1 MVQRLQLDST
11 RSHVPWWAG
20 RVVLLIAI
28 VVGAYWLSLG
38 TLWRDLSG
46 QTPLAFIGLSPILA
60 LGLLVAGL
68 LRRTPLPPPGRA
80 DIAVGLPLIAAAGA
94 IVFFAPFATSLYFW
108 VARLDLLSL
117 PLFVAGALILLFGWR
132 VIFISRGALVV
143 LLLAWPLPYLVLI
156 ENSSDFL
163 TAVTTNAVRAVTSV
177 IPIAT
182 EVPGSQAVFTIA
194 YAPEPFV
201 VQIATACAGLNS
213 TVAFLLV
220 GGAFTLLLVGPV
232 RAKLVWL
239 AAGLVIVFAFN
250 VVRVLALLA
259 VGATFG
265 ESAALD
271 LFHPVAGLV
280 ALIIALVLMLAV
292 VRRFDL
298 AVPDLRVAPGLVAT
312 GASGRSG
319 PPPVDGDRTP
329 SARPMRRGLAFRSAI
344 LVVIAVLFGTAN
356 GTFAAYESGPNSVT
370 ARPLT
375 PGSARPGDGQ
385 TAAGPRPV
393 APGPASPSSIGD
405 RVVAGESEITIGRPY
420 FGADS
425 RWVRYRL
432 GEDMTTA
439 RDAEYPMWLDNIRV
453 SDRKRL
459 IDFGVEDCYR
469 FHGQSIDASEA
480 VALGGGVVGR
490 VVVTEFAKGGST
502 WVVLWWEW
510 PVQLGEQTLHER
522 IVLLAPWSR
531 LTAGFSASQ
540 EPAAAGPGFLFDFGA
555 AVPAEMRPLANDM
568 ASVATRIVSAQL
580 AGTAVAQ

>member
-1 MVQRLQLDST
+1 
-11 RSHVPWWAG
+11 
-20 RVVLLIAI
+20 VLLIAI

-38 TLWRDLSG
+38 SLWRDLSG

-60 LGLLVAGL
+60 LGLLLAGL
-68 LRRTPLPPPGRA
+68 LRRTPLPAPGRV
-80 DIAVGLPLIAAAGA
+80 DIALGLPLIAAAGA
-94 IVFFAPFATSLYFW
+94 IVLFAPFATSVYFW

-132 VIFISRGALVV
+132 VIFVSRGALVV
-143 LLLAWPLPYLVLI
+143 LLLAWPLPYVVLI

-163 TAVTTNAVRAVTSV
+163 TAVTTDAVRAVTSV
-177 IPIAT
+177 IPMAT
-182 EVPGSQAVFTIA
+182 EVEGSQAVFTIA

-232 RAKLVWL
+232 RAKLLWL
-239 AAGLVIVFAFN
+239 AAGLVVVFALN

-265 ESAALD
+265 EAAALD

-280 ALIIALVLMLAV
+280 ALVMALAVMLAG
-292 VRRFDL
+292 VRRFRL
-298 AVPDLRVAPGLVAT
+298 AVPDLRAAPSNPAAGTA
-312 GASGRSG
+312 G
-319 PPPVDGDRTP
+319 PVGTPPVAGARG
-329 SARPMRRGLAFRSAI
+329 SSSRPMRGSLAFRTAI
-344 LVVIAVLFGTAN
+344 LAVISVLFGTAN
-356 GTFAAYESGPNSVT
+356 ATFAAYESGPNAMT

-375 PGSARPGDGQ
+375 PGLARGGDSE
-385 TAAGPRPV
+385 TAVDPQPP
-393 APGPASPSSIGD
+393 APGSATARTIGD
-405 RVVAGESEITIGRPY
+405 RVVAGASEITIGRPY

-425 RWVRYRL
+425 AWVRYRL
-432 GEDMTTA
+432 GRDLSTA
-439 RDAEYPMWLDNIRV
+439 REAEYPMWLDNIRV
-453 SDRKRL
+453 SDRKRFV
-459 IDFGVEDCYR
+459 DFGVEDCYR
-469 FHGQSIDASEA
+469 FHGQSIDAAEA

-490 VVVTEFAKGGST
+490 IVVTEFAKGGSK

-510 PVQLGEQTLHER
+510 PVQVDDRTLHER

-531 LTAGFSASQ
+531 LTAGFTAAD
-540 EPAAAGPGFLFDFGA
+540 EPATAGPAFLFDFGA

-568 ASVATRIVSAQL
+568 ASVATRIVSGQL
-580 AGTAVAQ
+580 AGTAAQQ